1 MVNKPGKV
9 PNVFIQE
16 TYSVSVAREI
26 SMLPKS
32 HLVLPSRKG
41 NLSHQSLIKSQL
53 GHPRSYAPF
62 LAIFPSSES
71 PSTFHSEGFCICA
84 SIYLEYSASNL
95 LVQNLGWISIISS
108 ERGFLFSPPSVIVIP
123 VPVTL
128 SRWTVLF
135 SL

>member
-1 MVNKPGKV
+1 MVNKTGKV

-95 LVQNLGWISIISS
+95 VQNLGRISIISS